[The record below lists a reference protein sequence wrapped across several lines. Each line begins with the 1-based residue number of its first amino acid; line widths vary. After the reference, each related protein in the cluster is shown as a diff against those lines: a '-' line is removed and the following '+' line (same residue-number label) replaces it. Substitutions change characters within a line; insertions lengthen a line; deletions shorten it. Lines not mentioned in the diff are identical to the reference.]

1 MNHLDSLVQS
11 IENTHS
17 ALQKSAVN
25 AVNQALTIRNW
36 MIGFY
41 IVEFEQNGSVRAEY
55 GENLIQNLALKLAH
69 IKGIDKRSLYKFRQF
84 YLVYSYLTDS
94 ILAYIDQ
101 TKLSVDAKLG
111 TVSTQLKN
119 TKVGAAST
127 LSAIQTPPSK
137 LLSNLSYS
145 HIELL
150 LNQEE
155 ELKRVFYEVE
165 CIKNTWSIRGLK
177 RQINSLYYERSGISQ
192 NPQLLSE
199 IVQNKSIKQ
208 NPIDIIK
215 NVYSFDFLEISSKE
229 IVEESE
235 LESTLIENLQEFILE
250 LGNGFCFEAR
260 QKRILI
266 GENYYF
272 IDLVFYHRVLK
283 CHILVELKL
292 GAFTHGDIGQLNTYV
307 NYYKKVVSS
316 EVDNPPIGI
325 LLVAEKDNALV
336 EFATAGMD
344 ENLFIQKYLIQLPTK
359 DLLQNHINKEI
370 INLKR

>member
-165 CIKNTWSIRGLK
+165 CIKNTWSIRELK

-235 LESTLIENLQEFILE
+235 LESALIENFQEFILE

-316 EVDNPPIGI
+316 EDDNPPIGI

>member
-1 MNHLDSLVQS
+1 MQV
-11 IENTHS
+11 
-17 ALQKSAVN
+17 
-25 AVNQALTIRNW
+25 
-36 MIGFY
+36 
-41 IVEFEQNGSVRAEY
+41 
-55 GENLIQNLALKLAH
+55 
-69 IKGIDKRSLYKFRQF
+69 
-84 YLVYSYLTDS
+84 
-94 ILAYIDQ
+94 
-101 TKLSVDAKLG
+101 
-111 TVSTQLKN
+111 
-119 TKVGAAST
+119 
-127 LSAIQTPPSK
+127 
-137 LLSNLSYS
+137 
-145 HIELL
+145 
-150 LNQEE
+150 
-155 ELKRVFYEVE
+155 
-165 CIKNTWSIRGLK
+165 
-177 RQINSLYYERSGISQ
+177 
-192 NPQLLSE
+192 
-199 IVQNKSIKQ
+199 
-208 NPIDIIK
+208 
-215 NVYSFDFLEISSKE
+215 
-229 IVEESE
+229 
-235 LESTLIENLQEFILE
+235 FILE

-316 EVDNPPIGI
+316 EDDNPPIGI

>member
-165 CIKNTWSIRGLK
+165 CIKNTWSIRELK

-235 LESTLIENLQEFILE
+235 LESALIENLQEFILE

-316 EVDNPPIGI
+316 EDDNPPIGI